1 MNCLNH
7 PETPAVAYCRMC
19 GRPLCAECK
28 RDSQGVIFCQEHAP
42 AAPAY
47 AAASPYTAASPYG
60 AVPGAPMPAP
70 GTPQDVSPGLACL
83 LGFIP
88 GVGAIYNGQYAKGL
102 VHAVVFGLLI
112 SILSSGAAAGLEP
125 LFGILLTAWFFY
137 MALEAYHTA
146 KKRRAGEPVD
156 EFSSLVNLH
165 GHRTGGFPTGAVVL
179 ILLGVLLLLNTLEI
193 LHFRYLVR
201 YWPVLLILA
210 GVWMLYS
217 RLAPEPGEREIHERR

>member
-7 PETPAVAYCRMC
+7 PETPAVAYCRVC

-28 RDSQGVIFCQEHAP
+28 RSAEGVIYCEEHVPAAAP
-42 AAPAY
+42 YGAAGASPYAAPA
-47 AAASPYTAASPYG
+47 
-60 AVPGAPMPAP
+60 VPAP

-102 VHAVVFGLLI
+102 VHAVVFGLLV
-112 SILSSGAAAGLEP
+112 SILSSDSAGGLEP
-125 LFGILLTAWFFY
+125 LFGILLVAWFFY
-137 MALEAYHTA
+137 MAMEAYHTA

-165 GHRTGGFPTGAVVL
+165 GQRAGGFPTGAVVL

-193 LHFRYLVR
+193 LHMRYIIR

-217 RLAPEPGEREIHERR
+217 RITPDEREVGHERR